1 MKKAQFDICIAIL
14 LDPTNQEIP
23 SILSRIFTN
32 QNLSNVL
39 NSKEMDAAK
48 EYLSSVNIKDALRF
62 ILDGDLLHIYSI
74 TLYFFN
80 FKA

>member
-1 MKKAQFDICIAIL
+1 MKKAQLDICIAIL
-14 LDPTNQEIP
+14 MDPTNQEIP

-32 QNLSNVL
+32 QNLSDVL

-62 ILDGDLLHIYSI
+62 FFDADLLHIFNYI
-74 TLYFFN
+74 LFFD
-80 FKA
+80 F